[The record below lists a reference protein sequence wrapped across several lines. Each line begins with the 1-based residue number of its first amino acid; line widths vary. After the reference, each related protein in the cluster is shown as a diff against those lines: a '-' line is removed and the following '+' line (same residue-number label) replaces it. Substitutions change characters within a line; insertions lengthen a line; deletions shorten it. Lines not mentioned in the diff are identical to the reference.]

1 MIAIWFSVWAQ
12 VKTRV
17 TAQRATAGLYQLQF
31 FFHIKLLPLTTVGLQ
46 SMCAH
51 VNWFLGVCPC
61 SLSIGPSFHCVSFSF
76 TSLALWTSHTSEV
89 TSKHA
94 SPQPGAIKSLRQ
106 WKTGEEKWLDGSLYS
121 HWLFN
126 PSVVPP
132 KGEYEEILMYFIKYK
147 WKSCFHVNEYN

>member
-1 MIAIWFSVWAQ
+1 MVFKHRETLTWKCNMILSVSSGHGTGHGSKSNSRNISAAI
-12 VKTRV
+12 
-17 TAQRATAGLYQLQF
+17 
-31 FFHIKLLPLTTVGLQ
+31 HIKLLPLTTVGLQ
-46 SMCAH
+46 SSMCAH

-94 SPQPGAIKSLRQ
+94 SPLPGAIKSLRQ
-106 WKTGEEKWLDGSLYS
+106 WKTGEEKWLHGSLYS

-132 KGEYEEILMYFIKYK
+132 KGEYEEILMYFIKI
-147 WKSCFHVNEYN
+147 